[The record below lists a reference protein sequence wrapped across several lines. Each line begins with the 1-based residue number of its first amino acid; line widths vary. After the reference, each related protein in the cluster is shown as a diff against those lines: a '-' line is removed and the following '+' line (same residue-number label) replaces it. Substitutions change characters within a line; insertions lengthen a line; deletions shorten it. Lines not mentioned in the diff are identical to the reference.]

1 MAMEFV
7 RYKKTVFAK
16 PNLKFLPS
24 QQLSTL
30 FWSPQ
35 EDIMFTPD
43 GENIVGI
50 PKLPHLN
57 GMDDIPPLPVKSV
70 SKIGKELDLSFSN
83 DKRAALTHSL

>member
-1 MAMEFV
+1 
-7 RYKKTVFAK
+7 
-16 PNLKFLPS
+16 
-24 QQLSTL
+24 
-30 FWSPQ
+30 
-35 EDIMFTPD
+35 MFTP
-43 GENIVGI
+43 GGGNIVGI